1 MKQIELMEK
10 DGVIKIL
17 HQVRPQPKAM
27 EKLLEVEVPEF
38 KLTLD
43 HKLDIKL
50 RDRAIVDTQDQKE
63 DLEDKDR
70 LNKT

>member
-17 HQVRPQPKAM
+17 PQVRPQPKAM